1 DMTSRR
7 YKIYSDVKP
16 LPPGVTARA
25 FMAEN
30 VRESLQALNGHDY
43 GRYSD
48 AEMLD
53 SILYNVFPNFSVWGG
68 MKPTRVYRWRPNGR
82 DVDSAIMEIY
92 QLDLVPKDGERPRP
106 APRRVLSDDERWS
119 DAEELGGLGAIAD
132 QDMGNLPYVQQG
144 LKSSGNNQVQFGN
157 YQDMRI
163 RQHHIMIQ
171 RYIDGEI

>member
-1 DMTSRR
+1 
-7 YKIYSDVKP
+7 
-16 LPPGVTARA
+16 
-25 FMAEN
+25 
-30 VRESLQALNGHDY
+30 
-43 GRYSD
+43 
-48 AEMLD
+48 
-53 SILYNVFPNFSVWGG
+53 

-92 QLDLVPKDGERPRP
+92 QLDLVTKDGERPRP

-119 DAEELGGLGAIAD
+119 DAEELGGLVAIAD

>member
-1 DMTSRR
+1 M
-7 YKIYSDVKP
+7 
-16 LPPGVTARA
+16 
-25 FMAEN
+25 
-30 VRESLQALNGHDY
+30 
-43 GRYSD
+43 
-48 AEMLD
+48 AEMLIVRLWK
-53 SILYNVFPNFSVWGG
+53 SINSIWFR
-68 MKPTRVYRWRPNGR
+68 KTANGR
-82 DVDSAIMEIY
+82 D
-92 QLDLVPKDGERPRP
+92 R
-106 APRRVLSDDERWS
+106 RWS

>member
-1 DMTSRR
+1 
-7 YKIYSDVKP
+7 
-16 LPPGVTARA
+16 
-25 FMAEN
+25 
-30 VRESLQALNGHDY
+30 
-43 GRYSD
+43 
-48 AEMLD
+48 
-53 SILYNVFPNFSVWGG
+53 
-68 MKPTRVYRWRPNGR
+68 
-82 DVDSAIMEIY
+82 
-92 QLDLVPKDGERPRP
+92 
-106 APRRVLSDDERWS
+106 VLSEDERWS